1 MAATQAPPFGIILP
15 SRPVEAAPTVLSPTQ
30 YAYTLSPSPA
40 FSHIVAFLLPG
51 TTLPLDTLAGVYIQF
66 PGSAPDFKFL
76 GALGNDKQSDIFRVG
91 DGSMG
96 GQLNADGGD
105 QDEMTD
111 IDAPTMNGA
120 SPPAGNI
127 TVGISIEHT
136 ASIQNQLA
144 MLKSMEAKS
153 STALVL
159 SSKGRQPTPLTTKV
173 LAQRII
179 QNAFNFLA
187 SFSGSTADAR
197 SEEMVPLKT
206 FRAWWEKFERRVEM
220 DPGFLEREGDA

>member
-1 MAATQAPPFGIILP
+1 MAAAQVPPFGLVLP

-30 YAYTLSPSPA
+30 YLFTLSATPY
-40 FSHIVAFLLPG
+40 FSHIVAFIIPG

-66 PGSAPDFKFL
+66 PSSAPQFQFL
-76 GALGNDKQSDIFRVG
+76 GALANDKQSAIFRVG
-91 DGSMG
+91 DGSPS
-96 GQLNADGGD
+96 GQSDANFVD

-111 IDAPTMNGA
+111 VDTSPMNGGQPMDG
-120 SPPAGNI
+120 SV
-127 TVGISIEHT
+127 TVGFSIEPT

-144 MLKSMEAKS
+144 LLETAQENP
-153 STALVL
+153 STALVV
-159 SSKGRQPTPLTTKV
+159 SSKRQSASPITTKV

-187 SFSGSTADAR
+187 SFSGTTAGAGG
-197 SEEMVPLKT
+197 EEMVPLKT

-220 DPGFLEREGDA
+220 DPGFLEREGNA